1 MSMTGGTPDHLL
13 LPGTV
18 DKDEIEALEGTDSI
32 RGGPG
37 DEMLSRTFGRGFLA
51 GDLLSGG

>member
-37 DEMLSRTFGRGFLA
+37 DEMLSRTFGRGLLA

>member
-1 MSMTGGTPDHLL
+1 MSMIGGIPDHHL

-32 RGGPG
+32 RGGLG
-37 DEMLSRTFGRGFLA
+37 DDMLSGTFGRGFLG